1 MGEKSLNLSIS
12 QSLCISHGGVMTVD
26 IGAAA
31 KLVTVAE
38 MAALEKAADAA
49 RHSYAT
55 MMEMA
60 GRGVAEQLLLRYPN
74 PGLVVVLVGPGNNG
88 GDGLVCARYLRE
100 AGVPVRVYLWKRSTA
115 AEQDYLRHYAKVV
128 ALGIPATHIDDDPNF
143 AILQTWL
150 AESALLVDALLGTG
164 ANRPIT
170 GQLAALLGHL
180 RAVQQNQSRPLI
192 AVDCVSGLHCD
203 TGAVDPAAVAATM
216 TVTFAYAKW
225 GHYQFPGAEMSGDLA
240 VIDIGIAPA
249 LAAGVKTFVLNE
261 TLIRHWLPPRPNNS
275 HKGTYGKLM
284 AAVGCVNYAG
294 AALLSCTA
302 ASRVGAGLVTGA
314 VAKPLWPVV
323 ASQLAEATWFP
334 LPTGVGEEDGVIGA
348 EAAPL
353 IASALAGYDVLLLG
367 CGLSQKPTTAAFV
380 RTLLEQLPDLP
391 GVVID
396 ADGLNCLAKQENW
409 PALLPANAVLTP
421 HAAELGRL
429 AGLPIA
435 EVVKQRWQLALEK
448 AAAWNTVLLAKGPYT
463 VIAEPSGW
471 LAVLPVATAA
481 LATAGTGDV
490 LAGTI
495 AGLLAQ
501 GLDPFRAACVGAWLH
516 GAVGLRCAETMG
528 NTGVLASDLLPHLPL
543 LLKALRQ

>member
-1 MGEKSLNLSIS
+1 
-12 QSLCISHGGVMTVD
+12 MTIE
-26 IGAAA
+26 IGSAA

-49 RHSYAT
+49 GHSYAT

-60 GRGVAEQLLLRYPN
+60 GRGVAECILLRYPN
-74 PGLVVVLVGPGNNG
+74 PGLVTVLVGPGNNG

-100 AGVPVRVYLWKRSTA
+100 AGVPVRVYLWRRSTA
-115 AEQDYLRHYAKVV
+115 VDQDYQQHYAKAV
-128 ALGIPATHIDDDPNF
+128 ALGVPAVHVDADPDF
-143 AILQTWL
+143 ATLRTWL
-150 AESALLVDALLGTG
+150 AETALVVDALLGTG

-170 GQLAALLGHL
+170 GQLAALLGQL
-180 RAVQQNQSRPLI
+180 REAQQRQRFPLM

-203 TGAVDPAAVAATM
+203 TGAVDPAAVAATV

-225 GHYQFPGAEMSGDLA
+225 GHYQFPGAELSGELVVVA
-240 VIDIGIAPA
+240 IGSDPA
-249 LAAGVKTFVLNE
+249 LAATIKTFVLDE
-261 TLIRHWLPPRPNNS
+261 AVIRRWLPPRPNNS

-302 ASRVGAGLVTGA
+302 ASRAGAGLVTGA
-314 VAKPLWPVV
+314 VAKPVWPVV
-323 ASQLAEATWFP
+323 AGRLAEATWLP
-334 LPTGVGEEDGVIGA
+334 LPTGVGEEEGVISA

-353 IASALAGYDVLLLG
+353 VVKALAGYDVLLLG

-380 RTLLEQLPDLP
+380 RTLIETLPDLP

-396 ADGLNCLAKQENW
+396 ADGLNCLAKQANW
-409 PALLPANAVLTP
+409 PALLPPQTILTP

-429 AGLPIA
+429 CGLPVDT
-435 EVVKQRWQLALEK
+435 VVKQRWRLALEK
-448 AAAWNTVLLAKGPYT
+448 AAAWNAVVLAKGPYT
-463 VIAEPSGW
+463 VIADPAGW

-501 GLDPFRAACVGAWLH
+501 GLAPFRAACIGAWLH
-516 GAVGLRCAETMG
+516 GAAGLRCAEAMG
-528 NTGVLASDLLPHLPL
+528 NTGVLASDLLPYLPTVIHT
-543 LLKALRQ
+543 LRTGQHP

>member
-1 MGEKSLNLSIS
+1 
-12 QSLCISHGGVMTVD
+12 MTLE
-26 IGAAA
+26 IGSAA

-38 MAALEKAADAA
+38 MAALEKAADATGHA
-49 RHSYAT
+49 YAT

-74 PGLVVVLVGPGNNG
+74 PGLVTALVGPGNNG

-115 AEQDYLRHYAKVV
+115 TEQDYQQHYAKVI
-128 ALGIPATHIDDDPNF
+128 ALGIPATHSDDDPNF
-143 AILQTWL
+143 VTLRTWL
-150 AESALLVDALLGTG
+150 AESAVIVDALLGTG
-164 ANRPIT
+164 AKRPIT

-180 RAVQQNQSRPLI
+180 REAQQTRPRPII
-192 AVDCVSGLHCD
+192 AVDCVSGLNCD

-225 GHYQFPGAEMSGDLA
+225 GHYQFPGVEMSGDLA

-249 LAAGVKTFVLNE
+249 LADSVKTFVLNE
-261 TLIRHWLPPRPNNS
+261 ALIRRWLPPRPNNS

-302 ASRVGAGLVTGA
+302 ASRVGTGLVTGA

-323 ASQLAEATWFP
+323 AGRLAEATWLP
-334 LPTGVGEEDGVIGA
+334 LPTGVGEEEGVIST

-353 IASALAGYDVLLLG
+353 VVNALAGYDALLLG
-367 CGLSQKPTTAAFV
+367 CGLSQKPTTAGFV
-380 RTLLEQLPDLP
+380 RTLLEKLPDLP

-396 ADGLNCLAKQENW
+396 ADGLNCLAKEENW
-409 PALLPANAVLTP
+409 PMLLPPQSVLTP

-429 AGLPIA
+429 TGLSVA
-435 EVVKQRWQLALEK
+435 EVVRQRWRLALEK

-463 VIAEPSGW
+463 VIADPTGY

-516 GAVGLRCAETMG
+516 GAAGLRCAEAMG
-528 NTGVLASDLLPHLPL
+528 NTGVLASDLLPQLPL

>member
-1 MGEKSLNLSIS
+1 LN
-12 QSLCISHGGVMTVD
+12 
-26 IGAAA
+26 
-31 KLVTVAE
+31 
-38 MAALEKAADAA
+38 
-49 RHSYAT
+49 
-55 MMEMA
+55 
-60 GRGVAEQLLLRYPN
+60 
-74 PGLVVVLVGPGNNG
+74 
-88 GDGLVCARYLRE
+88 
-100 AGVPVRVYLWKRSTA
+100 
-115 AEQDYLRHYAKVV
+115 
-128 ALGIPATHIDDDPNF
+128 
-143 AILQTWL
+143 
-150 AESALLVDALLGTG
+150 
-164 ANRPIT
+164 
-170 GQLAALLGHL
+170 
-180 RAVQQNQSRPLI
+180 
-192 AVDCVSGLHCD
+192 CD
-203 TGAVDPAAVAATM
+203 TGAVDPAALAATL

-225 GHYQFPGAEMSGDLA
+225 GHYQFPGAEMNGDLA

-261 TLIRHWLPPRPNNS
+261 TLIRRWLPPRPDNS

-284 AAVGCVNYAG
+284 AAVGCVNYVG

-314 VAKPLWPVV
+314 VAKPVWPVV
-323 ASQLAEATWFP
+323 ASRLAEATWLP
-334 LPTGVGEEDGVIGA
+334 LPTGVGEEEGVISA

-353 IASALAGYDVLLLG
+353 VQSALAGYDVLLLG

-380 RTLLEQLPDLP
+380 RALLEKLPDLP

-396 ADGLNCLAKQENW
+396 ADGLNCLAKEENW
-409 PALLPANAVLTP
+409 PALLPQNSVLTP

-429 AGLPIA
+429 TGLPVA
-435 EVVKQRWQLALEK
+435 EVVKQRWRLALEK

-463 VIAEPSGW
+463 VIADPTGW

-516 GAVGLRCAETMG
+516 GAAGLRCAEAMG
-528 NTGVLASDLLPHLPL
+528 NTGVLASDLLPQLPSL
-543 LLKALRQ
+543 MRALRQ

>member
-1 MGEKSLNLSIS
+1 
-12 QSLCISHGGVMTVD
+12 MTVA

-49 RHSYAT
+49 GHSYAT
-55 MMEMA
+55 MMEIA
-60 GRGVAEQLLLRYPN
+60 GRGVAEQILLRYPN
-74 PGLVVVLVGPGNNG
+74 PGLVTVLVGPGNNG

-100 AGVPVRVYLWKRSTA
+100 AGVPVRVYLWKRTIA
-115 AEQDYLRHYAKVV
+115 AEQDYQQHYVKAV
-128 ALGIPATHIDDDPNF
+128 ALGIPAAHVDDDPNF
-143 AILQTWL
+143 ATLQSWL
-150 AESALLVDALLGTG
+150 AESALVVDALLGTG

-170 GQLAALLGHL
+170 GQLAAVLGYL
-180 RAVQQNQSRPLI
+180 RAAQQQRSSPII
-192 AVDCVSGLHCD
+192 AVDCVSGLNCD
-203 TGAVDPAAVAATM
+203 TGAVDPTAIAATV

-225 GHYQFPGAEMSGDLA
+225 GHYQFPGTELTGDLA
-240 VIDIGIAPA
+240 VIDIGINPA
-249 LAAGVKTFVLNE
+249 LADAVKTFVLDE
-261 TLIRHWLPPRPNNS
+261 KLIRRWLPPRPDNS

-284 AAVGCVNYAG
+284 AVVGCVNYVG

-314 VAKPLWPVV
+314 VAKPVWPVV
-323 ASQLAEATWFP
+323 AGRLAEATWLP
-334 LPTGVGEEDGVIGA
+334 LPTGIGEEEGVISA

-353 IASALAGYDVLLLG
+353 VANALAGYDVLLLG

-380 RTLLEQLPDLP
+380 RALLAQLPDLP

-409 PALLPANAVLTP
+409 PTLLPARAVLTP

-429 AGLPIA
+429 AGLPVA
-435 EVVKQRWQLALEK
+435 ELVKQRWRLALEK
-448 AAAWNTVLLAKGPYT
+448 AAAWKTVLLAKGPYT
-463 VIAEPSGW
+463 VIADPDGW

-501 GLDPFRAACVGAWLH
+501 GLDPFYAACVGAWLH
-516 GAVGLRCAETMG
+516 GTAGLRCAETMG
-528 NTGVLASDLLPHLPL
+528 NSGVLASDLLPQLPL
-543 LLKALRQ
+543 LLKTVRQ

>member
-1 MGEKSLNLSIS
+1 
-12 QSLCISHGGVMTVD
+12 MTVE
-26 IGAAA
+26 IGSAAR
-31 KLVTVAE
+31 LVTVAE
-38 MAALEKAADAA
+38 MAALEKAADAGGHA
-49 RHSYAT
+49 YAT
-55 MMEMA
+55 MMEIA
-60 GRGVAEQLLLRYPN
+60 GRGVAEQILVRDPN
-74 PGLVVVLVGPGNNG
+74 PGLVMVLVGAGNNG

-100 AGVPVRVYLWKRSTA
+100 AGVPVRVYLWKRSTK
-115 AEQDYLRHYAKVV
+115 AEQDYQQHYAKVV
-128 ALGIPATHIDDDPNF
+128 ALSIPTTHIDDDPNF
-143 AILQTWL
+143 ATLQSWL
-150 AESALLVDALLGTG
+150 ADSALVVDALLGTG

-180 RAVQQNQSRPLI
+180 REAHQKQPRPII
-192 AVDCVSGLHCD
+192 AVDCVSGLNCN
-203 TGAVDPAAVAATM
+203 TGAVDPAALAAM
-216 TVTFAYAKW
+216 LTVTFAYAKW
-225 GHYQFPGAEMSGDLA
+225 GHYQFPGAEMTGDLA

-261 TLIRHWLPPRPNNS
+261 ALIQRWLPPRPNNS

-314 VAKPLWPVV
+314 VAKPVWPVV
-323 ASQLAEATWFP
+323 ASRLAEATWLP
-334 LPTGVGEEDGVIGA
+334 LPTGVGEEEGVISA

-353 IASALAGYDVLLLG
+353 VQSALAGYDALLLG

-380 RTLLEQLPDLP
+380 RALLEKLPDLP

-409 PALLPANAVLTP
+409 PALLPQNSVLTP

-429 AGLPIA
+429 TGLPVA
-435 EVVKQRWQLALEK
+435 EVVKQRWRLALEK

-463 VIAEPSGW
+463 VIADPTGR

-501 GLDPFRAACVGAWLH
+501 GLDPFRSACVGAWLH
-516 GAVGLRCAETMG
+516 GAAGLRCAEAMG
-528 NTGVLASDLLPHLPL
+528 NTGVLASDLLPQLPPL
-543 LLKALRQ
+543 IRALRQ

>member
-1 MGEKSLNLSIS
+1 
-12 QSLCISHGGVMTVD
+12 MTVA
-26 IGAAA
+26 IGTAAR
-31 KLVTVAE
+31 LVTVAE
-38 MAALEKAADAA
+38 MAALEKAADATG
-49 RHSYAT
+49 HSYAT

-74 PGLVVVLVGPGNNG
+74 PGLVTVLVGPGNNG

-115 AEQDYLRHYAKVV
+115 AEQDYQQHYAKVV
-128 ALGIPATHIDDDPNF
+128 ALGVPTAHTDDDPNF
-143 AILQTWL
+143 ATLRTWL
-150 AESALLVDALLGTG
+150 ADRSLLVDALLGTG

-180 RAVQQNQSRPLI
+180 QEAQQIDARPMI
-192 AVDCVSGLHCD
+192 AVDCVSGLNCD
-203 TGAVDPAAVAATM
+203 TGAVDPATVAATV

-225 GHYQFPGAEMSGDLA
+225 GHYQFPGAEMTGDLA
-240 VIDIGIAPA
+240 VIDIGIDPA
-249 LAAGVKTFVLNE
+249 LAGAVKSFVLNE
-261 TLIRHWLPPRPNNS
+261 ALIRRWLPPRPNNS

-302 ASRVGAGLVTGA
+302 ASRVGTGLVTGA
-314 VAKPLWPVV
+314 VAKPVWPVV
-323 ASQLAEATWFP
+323 ASRLAEATWLP
-334 LPTGVGEEDGVIGA
+334 LPTGVGEEEGVISA

-353 IASALAGYDVLLLG
+353 VANALAGYDVLLLG
-367 CGLSQKPTTAAFV
+367 CGLSQKPTTASFV
-380 RTLLEQLPDLP
+380 RTLLETLPDLP

-396 ADGLNCLAKQENW
+396 ADGLNCLAKQEKW
-409 PALLPANAVLTP
+409 PALLPSRSVLTP

-429 AGLPIA
+429 ADLSVA
-435 EVVKQRWQLALEK
+435 EVVKQRWRLALEK

-463 VIAEPSGW
+463 VIADPTGW

-490 LAGTI
+490 LAGAI

-516 GAVGLRCAETMG
+516 GAAGLRCADAMG
-528 NTGVLASDLLPHLPL
+528 NSGVLASDLLPQVPL
-543 LLKALRQ
+543 LLKNLRQ